1 MLRKA
6 FRSSL
11 QFVVMVIVS
20 AVMCLAAC
28 ANGRWRAAPPDESTR
43 APKDGTPVVKIDPA
57 QMGLTVSVN
66 TDSEI
71 VSYVID
77 ELSVAGVVPL
87 EMPIRVMALTPGL
100 STRLFIKVDRDEF
113 TKHLMEPGQKPWKLH
128 RKVVWKDGRTVE
140 GELSG
145 TLTYP

>member
-1 MLRKA
+1 MLRRALKA
-6 FRSSL
+6 SL
-11 QFVVMVIVS
+11 QFFAMLIVS
-20 AVMCLAAC
+20 AVMSLGC
-28 ANGRWRAAPPDESTR
+28 ANGRWRATPPDESTK
-43 APKDGTPVVKIDPA
+43 APKDGTPVVKIDPS

-77 ELSVAGVVPL
+77 QLSVAGVEPL
-87 EMPIRVMALTPGL
+87 EMPIRVIALTPGM
-100 STRLFIKVDRDEF
+100 STRLFLKVDRDQF

-128 RKVVWKDGRTVE
+128 RKVVWKSGRTVE